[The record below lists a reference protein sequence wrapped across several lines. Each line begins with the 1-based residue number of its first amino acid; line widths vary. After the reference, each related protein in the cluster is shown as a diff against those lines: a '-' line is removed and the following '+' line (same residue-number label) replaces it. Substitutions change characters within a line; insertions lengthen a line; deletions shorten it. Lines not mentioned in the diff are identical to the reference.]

1 MCTTRSLVS
10 IIGLIFM
17 TFPKASIA
25 TGSTSALQSL
35 GDHDLAFRSRQ
46 SQYHDHNSRA
56 VPTSDGFNLD
66 PNEDQG
72 YDGDPLPSSSTS
84 ASPSDTV
91 TASDGTPSC
100 SYHGPDPD
108 GFSPEGWCVCGS
120 STTLPLISV
129 TSTPAPESASCDYS
143 TIPPVTASVSKSIPP
158 ATTSD
163 CMVYQQVGANEDN
176 DTEVPGCIPTGR
188 PTTNVTIS
196 KNKVAAGNLTGP
208 TFYGQILRILQPKC
222 HDVVDGNGT
231 CDSTGAQIDK
241 VSYVEKDLADLES
254 GSVTFTIENAIYRTN
269 EQRDAMLQAVAFTF
283 NASAQGK
290 NCGAVSYNDCKG
302 GGSEPSDVNSAS
314 SPGSGCGVPITMC
327 NLPNLVSVNLLQGG
341 VEVGVMIVWVS
352 FKING
357 WTEFDCQIVADIIDA
372 FYGVAE
378 AVAPETAPA
387 DTALIIDMEAV
398 CAELGSMNGGGGG
411 VSSTSTRVIK

>member
-1 MCTTRSLVS
+1 MHKHQCLVS
-10 IIGLIFM
+10 ITSLIVIVFSY
-17 TFPKASIA
+17 ASIA
-25 TGSTSALQSL
+25 TESTHTNCALNNRGLVSRLHHSL
-35 GDHDLAFRSRQ
+35 YHGHDSR
-46 SQYHDHNSRA
+46 DIPA
-56 VPTSDGFNLD
+56 SDGSLLD
-66 PNEDQG
+66 PNDDQG
-72 YDGDPLPSSSTS
+72 DDGDPPPSSTTS
-84 ASPSDTV
+84 VTSSNTA

-100 SYHGPDPD
+100 SFHGPDPD

-129 TSTPAPESASCDYS
+129 TTTPAPESASCDYS
-143 TIPPVTASVSKSIPP
+143 KMPPVTASVSKSIPP

-163 CMVYQQVGANEDN
+163 CMVYQQIGANEDN

-208 TFYGQILRILQPKC
+208 TFYGQILKILQPKC

-231 CDSTGAQIDK
+231 CDSTGAHIDK

-254 GSVTFTIENAIYRTN
+254 ASVTFTIENAIYRTN

-411 VSSTSTRVIK
+411 VSST